1 MVYHFSCP
9 MLVAYKNVYDKSVY
23 FIKGNVRNRK
33 IQQQKSIYQAT
44 AFKYRRQKALEDV
57 VEIKGNKG

>member
-1 MVYHFSCP
+1 